1 MPLMESRRILAINQL
16 TPLPTPNPHLP
27 SLTPPTKHPL
37 PNTYHII
44 LEISRDSL
52 RIWGGGQ
59 VLVISHRA
67 NSFAVAYKQLW
78 TGMGSDRGP
87 SKYNELHKQEH
98 SRYRKNDAVRER
110 NGIVWQASLF
120 GS

>member
-1 MPLMESRRILAINQL
+1 MECRRILTIDQL

-67 NSFAVAYKQLW
+67 NSFVVAYKQLW

-98 SRYRKNDAVRER
+98 SRYRENDAVRER